1 MALLINADRTVGGCW
16 HPRKSAVGAVM
27 EAVAVLRHSWTT
39 EYATAV
45 TNILGP
51 VAEVDSASP
60 HGQEL
65 SEDVG
70 LLAAREDTLCVEK
83 APGWCHGRSYATQD
97 RDVGHEGH
105 EGHEDDKTLSYCQ
118 DLALRDELGARL
130 ASEGSSMSDPCSEP
144 ASGRCGPERPSAVP
158 HGWCANVGLVAF
170 PSDLLVGHRH
180 REDQPAHKD
189 SAAGSD

>member
-1 MALLINADRTVGGCW
+1 MALPITADRTSDGCW

-27 EAVAVLRHSWTT
+27 EAVAVPRHFWITA
-39 EYATAV
+39 YATAV
-45 TNILGP
+45 TNILGL
-51 VAEVDSASP
+51 VAEIDSASL

-70 LLAAREDTLCVEK
+70 LLAAREDILCVEK

-105 EGHEDDKTLSYCQ
+105 EDDKTLSYCQ
-118 DLALRDELGARL
+118 DLVLRDELGARL
-130 ASEGSSMSDPCSEP
+130 ASEGSNMSDLCSEP

-170 PSDLLVGHRH
+170 PSDLLVGHWRQ
-180 REDQPAHKD
+180 EDQPAHKD
-189 SAAGSD
+189 SAARSD